1 MALIEVTPEILVAS
15 GDVTLI
21 GAAELEQVK
30 RMALASP
37 SGRARICAHQ
47 KSSDA
52 LHEMLIAMG
61 GGRYVRPHAHYGKSE
76 SFHMVEGELT
86 IVLFANDGRIQQL
99 VDLSA
104 TGAQSLY
111 YRLSS
116 PTVHTVVLRTALA
129 VFHETTNGPF
139 RPSDAYFPAWSP
151 DERNTS
157 GASVFLERLLVDID
171 KFRRRVVS

>member
-1 MALIEVTPEILVAS
+1 MTPEVLVAS

-21 GAAELEQVK
+21 GATELEKVK
-30 RMALASP
+30 HMALASS
-37 SGRARICAHQ
+37 SGRARICAHRT
-47 KSSDA
+47 SADA
-52 LHEMLIAMG
+52 LHEMLIAMR
-61 GGRYVRPHAHYGKSE
+61 GRRYIRPHAHYGKSE

-86 IVLFANDGRIQQL
+86 IVLFTNDGRIQQL

-104 TGAQSLY
+104 KGGDTLY

-116 PTVHTVVLRTALA
+116 PTVHTVVLRTELA

-139 RPSDAYFPAWSP
+139 RPSDSYFPAWSP

-157 GASVFLERLLVDID
+157 GASEFLEGLLADID

>member
-1 MALIEVTPEILVAS
+1 MTPEVLVAS

-21 GAAELEQVK
+21 GATELEKVK
-30 RMALASP
+30 HMALASS
-37 SGRARICAHQ
+37 SGRARICAHRT
-47 KSSDA
+47 SADA
-52 LHEMLIAMG
+52 LHEMLIAMRG
-61 GGRYVRPHAHYGKSE
+61 RRYVRPHAHYGKSE
-76 SFHMVEGELT
+76 SFHMIEGELT

-104 TGAQSLY
+104 KGGDTLY

-116 PTVHTVVLRTALA
+116 PTVHTVVLRTELA

-139 RPSDAYFPAWSP
+139 VPRDAYFPAWSP

-157 GASVFLERLLVDID
+157 GASAFLERLLVDID
-171 KFRRRVVS
+171 KLRRSVVS